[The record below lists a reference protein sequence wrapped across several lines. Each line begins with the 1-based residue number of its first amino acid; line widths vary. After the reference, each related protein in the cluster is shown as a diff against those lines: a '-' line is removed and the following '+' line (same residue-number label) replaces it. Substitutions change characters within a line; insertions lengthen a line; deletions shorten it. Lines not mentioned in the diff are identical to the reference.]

1 MLLDGPGDPS
11 FGHGG
16 YSFLKMPLKISAD
29 SLTGA
34 RKNREEFNPAIRN
47 PKAVTGTSADLRKLR
62 KKEIQEKL
70 IQAGVSAEEVAKTP
84 NRWKMVQLLRS
95 LASRSDENKE
105 TGKFARGERNT
116 SKQQWEMYV
125 LKANFLFRK
134 QMDVLSDLNPKFI
147 HDLSESE
154 PDFGSENPIHAQIG
168 AQTAHL
174 VQN

>member
-1 MLLDGPGDPS
+1 
-11 FGHGG
+11 
-16 YSFLKMPLKISAD
+16 
-29 SLTGA
+29 
-34 RKNREEFNPAIRN
+34 
-47 PKAVTGTSADLRKLR
+47 
-62 KKEIQEKL
+62 
-70 IQAGVSAEEVAKTP
+70 
-84 NRWKMVQLLRS
+84 
-95 LASRSDENKE
+95 
-105 TGKFARGERNT
+105 
-116 SKQQWEMYV
+116 MYV